1 MILRTNNNWLSVQ
14 VQYEYRDMVLRLFL
28 CFLYVAATSSFRP
41 IQNPLFSNRLSIKS
55 SAQDDSAAEEIR
67 KLAEFDDQLGGNK
80 KLKDYLKEQKW
91 PTGLQSS
98 LASELGRVAKRYYI
112 LDNVGG

>member
-1 MILRTNNNWLSVQ
+1 
-14 VQYEYRDMVLRLFL
+14 MVLRLIL
-28 CFLYVAATSSFRP
+28 CFSYLSSTTSFHP
-41 IQNPLFSNRLSIKS
+41 IKNSLFLKHRTIKTS
-55 SAQDDSAAEEIR
+55 TQDDSAAEEIR
-67 KLAEFDDQLGGNK
+67 KLAEFDDLLGGNK

-91 PTGLQSS
+91 PKGLQSS